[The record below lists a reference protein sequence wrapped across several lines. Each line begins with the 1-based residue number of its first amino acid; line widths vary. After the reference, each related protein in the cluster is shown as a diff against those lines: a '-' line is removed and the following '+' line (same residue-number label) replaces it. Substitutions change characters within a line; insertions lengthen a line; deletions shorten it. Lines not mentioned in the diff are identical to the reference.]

1 MPGGSSFLTKEWL
14 VSHTIPQTLER
25 GEAYYQK
32 GRIISVIKR
41 GDVIE
46 GKVQGS
52 RKYIQTISVDESG
65 EVIATC
71 NCPYNSSGY
80 CKHIVAVAMAVI
92 DGHVQVADAPNKKG
106 EIQTQEESFFSEEF
120 LVAPDGLREAF
131 LTQAFGKNHDWRVA
145 FRKFAETPPEQ
156 HLVDLKE
163 VRERIRDALLE
174 MEISAQEVEVHTGKK
189 GSESEVA
196 EAFLRR
202 KLFTLFKT
210 HTDHLKR
217 RIALGDMLNAHR
229 IWIGMYE
236 AISGLEHPAH
246 SDIILP
252 DEYPSYLRWEWSQTT
267 IQLLSSVSKEIM
279 GPGLVKQL
287 VTLFSDRWSYFESG
301 ADTRKPPIRIDV
313 ADFEPWLILMAA
325 DPISGTFVKHRAE
338 AFGWKLP
345 RLEGRILELLG

>member
-1 MPGGSSFLTKEWL
+1 MSSDSSFLSKEWL
-14 VSHTIPQTLER
+14 AGHTLPQTLER

-32 GRIISVIKR
+32 GRIISVVQR

-65 EVIATC
+65 EVVATC

-92 DGHVQVADAPNKKG
+92 DGHVQVADSPDNKKR
-106 EIQTQEESFFSEEF
+106 IQVQNESFLEDEF
-120 LVAPDGLREAF
+120 LTAPEGLREAF
-131 LTQAFGKNHDWRVA
+131 LIQAFGKRNEWREA
-145 FRKFAETPPEQ
+145 FRKFKGGPAEQ

-202 KLFTLFKT
+202 KLFGLFKP
-210 HTDHLKR
+210 HVSHLKR
-217 RIALGDMLNAHR
+217 RIALGDLLNAHR

-236 AISGLEHPAH
+236 AISGLDHPTH

-252 DEYPSYLRWEWSQTT
+252 DEYPSYLKWEWSQAT
-267 IQLLSSVSKEIM
+267 IQLLAAVSKEVI
-279 GPGLVKQL
+279 GPALVKQL
-287 VTLFSDRWSYFESG
+287 VSLLTDRWSYFESG
-301 ADTRKPPIRIDV
+301 ADTRKPPISISE

-325 DPISGTFVKHRAE
+325 DPISATFVKHRAE
-338 AFGWKLP
+338 AFAWKLP
-345 RLEGRILELLG
+345 RLEARIKAILG

>member
-1 MPGGSSFLTKEWL
+1 MPSGSSFLTKEWL
-14 VSHTIPQTLER
+14 TSHTLPQTLER

-32 GRIISVIKR
+32 GRIISVMKR

-65 EVIATC
+65 EIVATC

-80 CKHIVAVAMAVI
+80 CKHIVAVGMAVI
-92 DGHVQVADAPNKKG
+92 DGHVQMADSPEKKKG
-106 EIQTQEESFFSEEF
+106 IQVQDESFFADEF
-120 LVAPDGLREAF
+120 LTAPDGLREAF
-131 LTQAFGKNHDWRVA
+131 LTQAFGKSNDWREA
-145 FRKFAETPPEQ
+145 FKKFRETPPEQ

-174 MEISAQEVEVHTGKK
+174 MDISAQEVEVHTGKK

-202 KLFTLFKT
+202 KLFGLFKS
-210 HTDHLKR
+210 HVSHLKR

-236 AISGLEHPAH
+236 AISGLDYPAH

-252 DEYPSYLRWEWSQTT
+252 DEYPSYLKWEWSQAT
-267 IQLLSSVSKEIM
+267 IQLLAAVSKEVM

-287 VTLFSDRWSYFESG
+287 VTLFSERWSYFESG
-301 ADTRKPPIRIDV
+301 ADTRKPPIRINE

-325 DPISGTFVKHRAE
+325 DPISATFVKHRVE

-345 RLEGRILELLG
+345 RLESRIQSLLD